1 MTDPA
6 VNDESRRKQRGIEK
20 TWIMDAESGG
30 GSNSSE
36 RPEAQSPIIQK
47 KLNQNDQASGRPIE
61 MTRPEFWAGDLFR
74 IHAAEGRVVRLE
86 VVTGVRHRG
95 IEKLAETKSWSRL
108 IPLLERICGICSAS
122 HPAALVRAVEELAE
136 VRPPERAQYIRTLSC
151 ELERLQSHL
160 LWFATLGH
168 LAGFDTLWM
177 WAWRYRE
184 ELLVLNERISGNR
197 LIPSLIVPGGVR
209 RDLDGDLKDEA
220 RRALE
225 RFRPVLDLLDGQL
238 SADPVLRSRM
248 RGIGVLDAETA
259 RRVCVVGPMARASG
273 VALDVR
279 KDDPYFAYPW
289 VDWNLSLRAEG
300 DVQSRAEV
308 RLDEMRES
316 LDICLQCLERMRPGP
331 VLAEMPAVPAG
342 MTVGRVEAPRGEL
355 FTCMVSDGSAAPVR
369 LQIRPP
375 SVPNLQALETVCL
388 GTDLEDVAIVLASA
402 DPCTG
407 CAERMTVIEG
417 TGRKGPDPLLLS
429 RGKTARRRPA

>member
-1 MTDPA
+1 MTEPA
-6 VNDESRRKQRGIEK
+6 ALEI
-20 TWIMDAESGG
+20 TH
-30 GSNSSE
+30 
-36 RPEAQSPIIQK
+36 
-47 KLNQNDQASGRPIE
+47 
-61 MTRPEFWAGDLFR
+61 PEFWAGDLFR
-74 IHAAEGRVVRLE
+74 IHAAEGRVVRLD

-168 LAGFDTLWM
+168 LAGFETLWM
-177 WAWRYRE
+177 WTWRYRE

-209 RDLDGDLKDEA
+209 RDLDGDMKAHA

-225 RFRPVLDLLDGQL
+225 KFRPALDLLDSQL
-238 SADPVLRSRM
+238 STDPVLRSRM
-248 RGIGVLDAETA
+248 RGIGVLDEETA
-259 RRVCVVGPMARASG
+259 RKNGAVGPMARASG

-289 VDWNLSLRAEG
+289 VDWNLSLRADG

-308 RLDEMRES
+308 RLEEMRES
-316 LDICLQCLERMRPGP
+316 LDICVQCLERMRPGP
-331 VLAEMPAVPAG
+331 VLAELPRVPAG
-342 MTVGRVEAPRGEL
+342 MAVSRVEAPRGEL
-355 FTCMVSDGSAAPVR
+355 FNCVVSDGSAAPVR

-375 SVPNLQALETVCL
+375 SAPNLKAIEAVCP
-388 GTDLEDVAIVLASA
+388 GTDLEDIAIVLASA

-407 CAERMTVIEG
+407 CAERVTVIDASG
-417 TGRKGPDPLLLS
+417 AAGPDPVRLS
-429 RGKTARRRPA
+429 RVKTARSRTA